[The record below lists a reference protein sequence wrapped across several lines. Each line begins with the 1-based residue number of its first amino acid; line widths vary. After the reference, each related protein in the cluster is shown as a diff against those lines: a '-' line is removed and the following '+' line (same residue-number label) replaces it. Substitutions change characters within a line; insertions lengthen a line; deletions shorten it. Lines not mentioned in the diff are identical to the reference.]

1 MNCIQLSRNVQ
12 LKVRQVIN
20 TDFWRPYHS
29 IFAIQEIDGVKDSYR
44 FVYPGDSINYVID
57 LVLVDLYDVFRD
69 LVF

>member
-1 MNCIQLSRNVQ
+1 MFN
-12 LKVRQVIN
+12 
-20 TDFWRPYHS
+20 DDS